1 MKIGVLG
8 SGIIGYITSKYL
20 SSKGFEVDC
29 ISPKLK
35 TAESFV
41 NKKDIKEIKYKKVLS
56 PKFKRKDFINSKFI
70 SDTFLKKDTENFL
83 ALEIIDEIGLA
94 RYWGANLAINGMKK
108 EIDNLCLYDYEKDF
122 INKNNT
128 LYRCSRFL

>member
-1 MKIGVLG
+1 MKIGVIG

-35 TAESFV
+35 TAKSFV

-56 PKFKRKDFINSKFI
+56 PKFKRKDFIDSKFI

-83 ALEIIDEIGLA
+83 A
-94 RYWGANLAINGMKK
+94 
-108 EIDNLCLYDYEKDF
+108 
-122 INKNNT
+122 
-128 LYRCSRFL
+128 